1 MIGVWSKLNEL
12 SFYLTLHH
20 CLLCSPIV
28 LTSGQPPAATPGTDL
43 AIDDDCISEIS
54 DCFDEE
60 KSENV
65 LYQNLKMF

>member
-1 MIGVWSKLNEL
+1 M
-12 SFYLTLHH
+12 
-20 CLLCSPIV
+20 
-28 LTSGQPPAATPGTDL
+28 LTSGQLPAAKPGTHL

-65 LYQNLKMF
+65 LYQNLKML